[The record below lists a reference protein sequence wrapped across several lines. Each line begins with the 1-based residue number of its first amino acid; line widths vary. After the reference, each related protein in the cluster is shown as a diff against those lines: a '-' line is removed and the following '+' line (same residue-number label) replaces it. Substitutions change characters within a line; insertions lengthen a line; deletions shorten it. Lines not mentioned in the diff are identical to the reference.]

1 MLPGQKAKTK
11 ENEYCIKFNKEFKKW
26 STLKKKKF
34 LKKKQSK
41 DAREQAETVRG
52 ALRNAAGGGPPWP

>member
-1 MLPGQKAKTK
+1 MVHM
-11 ENEYCIKFNKEFKKW
+11 KKKL
-26 STLKKKKF
+26 LKKI
-34 LKKKQSK
+34 QSK